1 MSKNNLKKVTEC
13 VLPKLGKEE
22 NKKFVDYD
30 NLQTIYAEIFPS
42 QTIRDY
48 WQEISFEPI
57 LADAALILYYN
68 YDFDLVKKVA
78 LMRGLEKF
86 ADAETKS
93 RIGKYFEE
101 VKNSLEEF
109 QKDYDNAVFEV
120 RVERKAGNLK
130 RNYDPIS
137 EGITKDYST
146 AIFVAKKIF
155 NDGWGWK
162 KYVSIIKRRVVVK
175 KDFVKTKEME
185 EKPQVYEQVGA
196 LIFNCDG
203 EIESI
208 GNEWENDLNSNAIT
222 IGSFCVHDN
231 SEAFPNHK
239 YISLPM
245 PFHKG
250 DVVKNVVSGNYCVVK
265 KAPAKGKSFEKF
277 EKSKAYGLGDEKW
290 FEKYIDVF
298 EMREDGYLGYSS
310 THCFYLEAVSKDED
324 SYLYGCLKC
333 AGKLI
338 ANCKD
343 SFQFSNF
350 SNLFVKYLEEKE
362 AKQYAKKLEKNY

>member
-1 MSKNNLKKVTEC
+1 MSKNNLKKVTES

-22 NKKFVDYD
+22 NKKVAVCD

-48 WQEISFEPI
+48 WQEIGFAPN

-68 YDFDLVKKVA
+68 HDFDLVKKVA

-101 VKNSLEEF
+101 VKSSMAEF

-120 RVERKAGNLK
+120 KVERKWDESFE
-130 RNYDPIS
+130 R
-137 EGITKDYST
+137 DYSYWSEVIAKDFNT
-146 AIFVAKKIF
+146 ALFMAKRF
-155 NDGWGWK
+155 FCDYYNGK
-162 KYVSIIKRRVVVK
+162 KYVQIAKRRVVVK

-185 EKPQVYEQVGA
+185 EKPPVYEQVGT
-196 LIFNCDG
+196 LNFNGDG

-208 GNEWENDLNSNAIT
+208 SNEWENDLNSDAILV
-222 IGSFCVHDN
+222 GSFCVHDN
-231 SEAFPNHK
+231 SEAFPNYK

-250 DVVKNVVSGNYCVVK
+250 DVVKNVVSGRYGVIS
-265 KAPAKGKSFEKF
+265 KAPVQGKSFEKF
-277 EKSKAYGLGDEKW
+277 EKSKTYGLGTEKW
-290 FEKYIDVF
+290 FQQYTDIF
-298 EMREDGYLGYSS
+298 EMEDDGYFSWMQ
-310 THCFYLEAVSKDED
+310 THCFYLEAVPED
-324 SYLYGCLKC
+324 RASIQNNCLTA
-333 AGKLI
+333 AGELI
-338 ANCKD
+338 ANCK
-343 SFQFSNF
+343 
-350 SNLFVKYLEEKE
+350 YP
-362 AKQYAKKLEKNY
+362 YALRDFTSALNKFRKKK